1 MVGTLGVRT
10 TGTVKPRDEARARA
24 DRILAGAAPLEVSG
38 VDLGPDLARIV
49 AERARLARVAASS
62 TSTGSARC
70 CGGRTREG
78 ILLADE
84 YHRQDWLAAA
94 AAEGVPVAAV
104 QHGVIAPLHTGYVHR
119 TRPPELRL
127 PGRTYVFGTWE
138 RDVLTR
144 TSVYRPEEVVVGGS
158 PRLDLVGPATRS
170 GVRAR
175 ATTSGASWA
184 SRRATG

>member
-1 MVGTLGVRT
+1 M
-10 TGTVKPRDEARARA
+10 
-24 DRILAGAAPLEVSG
+24 SG
-38 VDLGPDLARIV
+38 VDLGPGLAVIVSDRVAGSLGRRIV
-49 AERARLARVAASS
+49 DVDRIRALLR
-62 TSTGSARC
+62 
-70 CGGRTREG
+70 RTHADG

-104 QHGVIAPLHTGYVHR
+104 QHGVISPLHTGYVHR

-127 PGRTYVFGTWE
+127 PGRTYVFGPWE

-158 PRLDLVGPATRS
+158 PRLDLVGTDRERPGAP
-170 GVRAR
+170 
-175 ATTSGASWA
+175 TTACGGSWA
-184 SRRATG
+184 SRRATA